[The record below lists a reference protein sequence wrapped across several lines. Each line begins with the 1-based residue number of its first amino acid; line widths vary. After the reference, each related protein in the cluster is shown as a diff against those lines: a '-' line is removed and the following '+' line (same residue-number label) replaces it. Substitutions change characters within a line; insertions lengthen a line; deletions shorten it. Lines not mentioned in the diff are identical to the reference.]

1 MLKNFVLLMIRW
13 RVAVL
18 IAAAVW
24 AIFGTWI
31 AWITPIDAL
40 PDLSDNQVLVYTPW
54 PDHDPPEIEARV
66 TQPLSKT
73 LSDIH
78 ELRCVRGSSDVG
90 FSLIHCIFD
99 DTVSFD
105 EARRRVNM
113 VLSAQA
119 LTLPSGVLPQL
130 ASEGIPTGQ
139 IVWYTLSGI
148 DTDLVELRRW
158 QQEVVGPRLSR
169 ISGVAEVSSVGGM
182 QPEILVAANPDS
194 LLRVGLSIG
203 ELESQLRSI
212 PRELRD
218 RKPLSALHSASPD
231 SSRELAEYPIELPNG
246 TFNPLSDL
254 CRLTLQPTPRLGVFE
269 KDGSELV
276 AGIVHLQAG
285 ENPLRV
291 TELVL
296 DAFRTLGDELP
307 NHLRL
312 SPCYDRSRLIR
323 GTVATLSR
331 TLVEAVLVTALGIW
345 LLMRH
350 LRTSIVIALTVPL
363 SVLGAFIGMSMITR
377 VGSTLNVNL
386 MSLAGIAISIGVLV
400 DSSIVIVDNI
410 MHHLQKQFGDLPVVG
425 DTSELVAEATVRVA
439 RPAIFAILIM
449 LVSFLPIL
457 ALEGID
463 GKMYRP
469 LVWTKS
475 LTLISVM
482 ALAITV
488 VPALSSFFIRGRLRC
503 EDESSILR
511 SISRVYRPCLHY
523 LFEQPWP
530 LFWMLGGILI
540 AATAVTGHDWLL
552 RISTVASVGSVW
564 WFTNRRALGLFLS
577 FCLIGLALTM
587 QATVKPIRL
596 ALRMPLDEGM
606 VMDMPITIP
615 RMTASQAIDDLKAR
629 NMILCR
635 FPEVRMVTGKAGRAD
650 TAFDP
655 APMDMIETMIEFRSH
670 DAWPRRRLLRTDA
683 RRHAEHVVREMVGAG
698 LVELSED
705 EAQLIDPIV
714 DASLQRFDSVQ
725 REFCWQLLQPFEKK
739 LSQELM
745 LAAAQALAKQWYAER
760 VVDSQ
765 VSDLQLRTLVSEVEW
780 TDQLRLSQ
788 QLDANS
794 IQIVLRQLC
803 KVASGELSLGLD
815 QKNASAVISHAK
827 LHPTLLTK
835 LKSISKRRWT
845 EFIAGENQLLVNR
858 AGRSWTQIVVTELC
872 ERCTIVDADFADTW
886 DQVLAARH
894 TNSTMNAQHDD
905 GSHTGMPSISKLPII
920 TPHRVYDALMEK
932 LSNHFSRQ
940 VWLWSHTE
948 ESLSGPSGEL
958 DRSLQMPGWAN
969 VWTRPI
975 QNRIDMLATGVN
987 SEVGVRVLGG
997 NLESVVNA
1005 SEVLAE
1011 VLRRVPG
1018 ASNVLCDPIRDKHY
1032 TDFVVDRD
1040 RASEYRLDLTEIR
1053 LAIDTA
1059 TRGYVIPF
1067 DSVSSLSIPVRLTV
1081 LPSKDLGKGLL
1092 DASIPF
1098 RVSSGNAA
1106 SKESLRSYALREF
1119 VSQHHRDG
1127 PATIKSE
1134 NGQLRNYV
1142 RLNVRDRDV
1151 SQWVQEAK
1159 REIANVQLP
1168 DGITLEWTGQFEHAT
1183 KTRFAMLWII
1193 PCCMIAIWHL
1203 LFGVFWDITDAML
1216 MLLSIPGALA
1226 GATLCQWLMGFP
1238 FSLAVCVGYIAC
1250 FGMAASTSMVMLVY
1264 LRQALADAGGLEAM
1278 SLTELKATVIDGAVH
1293 RLRPKLLTE
1302 TTMILGLMPIMW
1314 STGVGADVIR
1324 PMAAPVLGG
1333 ILIAD
1338 EVVDLLIP
1346 VLFYKVR
1353 KRRWLQYKQSQMK
1366 DLTS

>member
-1 MLKNFVLLMIRW
+1 MLKHFVHLMIRW
-13 RVAVL
+13 RGAVL
-18 IAAAVW
+18 IAAALW
-24 AIFGTWI
+24 AICGTWI
-31 AWITPIDAL
+31 AWVTPIDAL

-54 PDHDPPEIEARV
+54 LDHDPPEIEAKV

-73 LSDIH
+73 LNDIQG
-78 ELRCVRGSSDVG
+78 LRSLRGSSDVG

-99 DTVSFD
+99 DAVRFD
-105 EARRRVNM
+105 EARRRVNAA
-113 VLSAQA
+113 LSTQA
-119 LTLPSGVLPQL
+119 MTLPLGVLPQL

-148 DTDLVELRRW
+148 GTDLVELRRW
-158 QQEVVGPRLSR
+158 QQEFVGPRLSR
-169 ISGVAEVSSVGGM
+169 LSGVAEVSSVGGM
-182 QPEILVAANPDS
+182 QPEISVAANPDS
-194 LLRVGLSIG
+194 LSQVGLSIG
-203 ELESQLRSI
+203 ELEKQLRSI
-212 PRELRD
+212 PSHLRD
-218 RKPLSALHSASPD
+218 REPLGSLHSASPD
-231 SSRELAEYPIELPNG
+231 SSQELAEYPIQLPDG
-246 TFNPLSDL
+246 TTNPLSDL
-254 CRLTLQPTPRLGVFE
+254 CRLTLQPAPRLGVFE

-276 AGIVHLQAG
+276 AGIVHLRAG

-291 TELVL
+291 TETVL
-296 DAFRTLGDELP
+296 DALRKLGDELP
-307 NHLRL
+307 SHLRL
-312 SPCYDRSRLIR
+312 SPSYDRSPLIR
-323 GTVATLSR
+323 GAVATLSR

-350 LRTSIVIALTVPL
+350 LRTSIVIGLTVPL

-377 VGSTLNVNL
+377 AGLTLNINI

-410 MHHLQKQFGDLPVVG
+410 THTLQKQFGDRPVVG
-425 DTSELVAEATVRVA
+425 DTSELVADATVRVA

-449 LVSFLPIL
+449 LVSFLPIF

-469 LVWTKS
+469 LVWTKT
-475 LTLISVM
+475 LTLLSVM

-488 VPALSSFFIRGRLRC
+488 VPALSSYLIRGRLRC
-503 EDESSILR
+503 ENESSIVR
-511 SISRVYRPCLHY
+511 SISQVYRPCLLY

-530 LFWMLGGILI
+530 LFLMLGGIVI
-540 AATAVTGHDWLL
+540 AAVAVTGHDWLL
-552 RISTVASVGSVW
+552 RIATVASVGSVW
-564 WFTNRRALGLFLS
+564 WFTKRRSTSLFLS
-577 FCLIGLALTM
+577 LGLIGLALTM
-587 QATVKPIRL
+587 QATVNPIRL
-596 ALRMPLDEGM
+596 ALRLPLDEGM

-615 RMTASQAIDDLKAR
+615 RMTASQAINDLKAR

-670 DAWPRRRLLRTDA
+670 ESWPRRRLLRTDA
-683 RRHAEHVVREMVGAG
+683 RRHAAQVIREMGEAG
-698 LVELSED
+698 LVELLED
-705 EAQLIDPIV
+705 EATLIDPIV

-725 REFCWQLLQPFEKK
+725 REFCWQMLQPFEKK

-745 LAAAQALAKQWYAER
+745 LAAAQELAKQWVSKH
-760 VVDSQ
+760 VVDSP
-765 VSDLQLRTLVSEVEW
+765 VSDLQLRTLGSKVEW
-780 TDQLRLSQ
+780 TDQLRLAQ

-794 IQIVLRQLC
+794 VQIILRQLC
-803 KVASGELSLGLD
+803 KVASGELSIRLTE
-815 QKNASAVISHAK
+815 KVASAEIADAKFRHALLAK
-827 LHPTLLTK
+827 LQ
-835 LKSISKRRWT
+835 SISTRLWK
-845 EFIAGENQLLVNR
+845 EFVSSENQMLLNR

-872 ERCTIVDADFADTW
+872 ERCTLIDTDFADTW
-886 DQVLAARH
+886 DQILAARH
-894 TNSTMNAQHDD
+894 ANTIQNAQHHD

-920 TPHRVYDALMEK
+920 TPHRVYDALVEK
-932 LSNHFSRQ
+932 LSNQFSSRL
-940 VWLWSHTE
+940 WLWSHSD

-958 DRSLQMPGWAN
+958 DRALQMPGWAN

-997 NLESVVNA
+997 NLESVVES
-1005 SEVLAE
+1005 SEVVAE
-1011 VLRRVPG
+1011 ILRQVPG
-1018 ASNVLCDPIRDKHY
+1018 AANVLCDPIRDKDY
-1032 TDFVVDRD
+1032 ADFVVDRD
-1040 RASEYRLDLTEIR
+1040 RAGECRLDMTEIR
-1053 LAIDTA
+1053 LAIDAA

-1067 DSVSSLSIPVRLTV
+1067 DSVNSLSIPVRFTV
-1081 LPSKDLGKGLL
+1081 LPSRGIGQGLL
-1092 DASIPF
+1092 DTSLPF
-1098 RVSSGNAA
+1098 RESIGNA
-1106 SKESLRSYALREF
+1106 ENTPSLRSYALREF
-1119 VSQHHRDG
+1119 VSLHHRDG

-1142 RLNVRDRDV
+1142 RLNVRDRDA

-1159 REIANVQLP
+1159 RELAKIQLP
-1168 DGITLEWTGQFEHAT
+1168 DGISLEWTGQFEHAS
-1183 KTRFAMLWII
+1183 KTRYAMLWII
-1193 PCCMIAIWHL
+1193 PCCVIAIGLL
-1203 LFGVFWDITDAML
+1203 LFGVFWDFTDAML

-1250 FGMAASTSMVMLVY
+1250 FGMAAATSMVMLVY
-1264 LRQALADAGGLEAM
+1264 LRQALADAGSFEAL
-1278 SLTELKATVIDGAVH
+1278 SLTELKTTVIDGAVH

-1302 TTMILGLMPIMW
+1302 TTMILGLVPIMW
-1314 STGVGADVIR
+1314 STGIGADVIR

-1353 KRRWLQYKQSQMK
+1353 QRRWSQCNTHKQRI
-1366 DLTS
+1366 

>member
-1 MLKNFVLLMIRW
+1 MLKHFVRLMIRW
-13 RVAVL
+13 RGAVL
-18 IAAAVW
+18 IAAALW
-24 AIFGTWI
+24 AICGTWI
-31 AWITPIDAL
+31 AWVTPIDAL

-54 PDHDPPEIEARV
+54 LDHDPPEIEAKV

-73 LSDIH
+73 LNDIQG
-78 ELRCVRGSSDVG
+78 LRSLRGSSDVG

-99 DTVSFD
+99 DAVRFD
-105 EARRRVNM
+105 EARRRVNAA
-113 VLSAQA
+113 LSTQA
-119 LTLPSGVLPQL
+119 MTLPPGVLPQL

-139 IVWYTLSGI
+139 IVWYTLCGI
-148 DTDLVELRRW
+148 GTDLVELRRW
-158 QQEVVGPRLSR
+158 QQEFVGPRLSR
-169 ISGVAEVSSVGGM
+169 LSGVADVSSVGGM

-194 LLRVGLSIG
+194 LSQVGLSIG
-203 ELESQLRSI
+203 ELEKQLRSI
-212 PRELRD
+212 PNQLRD
-218 RKPLSALHSASPD
+218 REPLGSLHSASPD
-231 SSRELAEYPIELPNG
+231 SSQELAEYPIQLPDG
-246 TFNPLSDL
+246 TTNPLSDL
-254 CRLTLQPTPRLGVFE
+254 CRLTLQPAPRLGVFE

-276 AGIVHLQAG
+276 AGIVHLRAG

-291 TELVL
+291 TESVL
-296 DAFRTLGDELP
+296 DALRKLGDELP
-307 NHLRL
+307 SHLRL
-312 SPCYDRSRLIR
+312 SPSYDRSTLIR
-323 GTVATLSR
+323 GAVATLSR

-350 LRTSIVIALTVPL
+350 LRTSIVIGLTVPL

-377 VGSTLNVNL
+377 AGLTLNINI

-410 MHHLQKQFGDLPVVG
+410 THTLQKQFGDRPVVG
-425 DTSELVAEATVRVA
+425 DTSELVADATVRVA

-449 LVSFLPIL
+449 LVSFLPIF

-469 LVWTKS
+469 LVWTKT
-475 LTLISVM
+475 LTLLSVM

-488 VPALSSFFIRGRLRC
+488 VPALSSYLIRGRLRC
-503 EDESSILR
+503 ENESSIVR
-511 SISRVYRPCLHY
+511 SISQVYRPCLLY

-530 LFWMLGGILI
+530 LFLMLGGIVI
-540 AATAVTGHDWLL
+540 AAAAVTGHDWLL
-552 RISTVASVGSVW
+552 RIATVASVGSVW
-564 WFTNRRALGLFLS
+564 WFTKRRSTSLFFSLGLT
-577 FCLIGLALTM
+577 GLALTM
-587 QATVKPIRL
+587 QATVNPIRL
-596 ALRMPLDEGM
+596 ALRLPLDEGM

-615 RMTASQAIDDLKAR
+615 RMTASQAINDLKAR

-655 APMDMIETMIEFRSH
+655 APMDMIETMVEFRSH
-670 DAWPRRRLLRTDA
+670 ESWPRRRLLRTDA
-683 RRHAEHVVREMVGAG
+683 RRHAAQVIREMGEAG
-698 LVELSED
+698 LVELPED
-705 EAQLIDPIV
+705 ETKLIDPIV

-725 REFCWQLLQPFEKK
+725 REFCWQMLQPFEKK

-745 LAAAQALAKQWYAER
+745 LAAAQELAKQWVSKR
-760 VVDSQ
+760 VVDSP
-765 VSDLQLRTLVSEVEW
+765 VSDLQLRTLGSKVEW
-780 TDQLRLSQ
+780 TDQLRLAQ

-794 IQIVLRQLC
+794 VQIILRQLC
-803 KVASGELSLGLD
+803 KVASGELSIRLTE
-815 QKNASAVISHAK
+815 KVASEEIADAK
-827 LHPTLLTK
+827 FRHELLAN
-835 LKSISKRRWT
+835 LQSISTRRWN
-845 EFIAGENQLLVNR
+845 EFVSNENQMLLNR

-872 ERCTIVDADFADTW
+872 ERCTLIDTDFADTW
-886 DQVLAARH
+886 DQILAARH
-894 TNSTMNAQHDD
+894 SNTMLNAQHHD

-920 TPHRVYDALMEK
+920 APHRVYDALVEK
-932 LSNHFSRQ
+932 LSNQFSSQ
-940 VWLWSHTE
+940 LWLWSHSD

-958 DRSLQMPGWAN
+958 DRALQMPGWAN

-997 NLESVVNA
+997 NLESVVES
-1005 SEVLAE
+1005 SEVVAE
-1011 VLRRVPG
+1011 ILRQVPG
-1018 ASNVLCDPIRDKHY
+1018 AANVLCDPIRDKDY
-1032 TDFVVDRD
+1032 ADFVVDRD
-1040 RASEYRLDLTEIR
+1040 RAGECGLDMTEIR
-1053 LAIDTA
+1053 LAIDAA

-1067 DSVSSLSIPVRLTV
+1067 DSVNSLSIPVRLTV
-1081 LPSKDLGKGLL
+1081 LPSRGIGKGLL
-1092 DASIPF
+1092 DLSLPF
-1098 RVSSGNAA
+1098 RVPTGNEANTP
-1106 SKESLRSYALREF
+1106 SLRSYSLREF
-1119 VSQHHRDG
+1119 VSLHHRDG
-1127 PATIKSE
+1127 PAAIKSE

-1142 RLNVRDRDV
+1142 RLNVRDRDA

-1159 REIANVQLP
+1159 GELAKIQLP
-1168 DGITLEWTGQFEHAT
+1168 DGISLEWTGQFEHASR
-1183 KTRFAMLWII
+1183 TRYAMLWII
-1193 PCCMIAIWHL
+1193 PCCVIAIGLL
-1203 LFGVFWDITDAML
+1203 LFGVFWDFTDAML

-1250 FGMAASTSMVMLVY
+1250 FGMAAATSMVMLVY
-1264 LRQALADAGGLEAM
+1264 LRQALADAGSLEAL

-1302 TTMILGLMPIMW
+1302 TTMILGLVPIMW
-1314 STGVGADVIR
+1314 STGIGADVIR

-1353 KRRWLQYKQSQMK
+1353 QRRWSQCNTHK
-1366 DLTS
+1366 PRI